1 MTFKEFMHTPNS
13 YLDNLAREAV
23 AQRAADEEA
32 LYDERIKEEA
42 NE

>member
-1 MTFKEFMHTPNS
+1 MNLKEFMHTPNPH
-13 YLDNLAREAV
+13 LDDLAREAV

-42 NE
+42 K